1 MKKILLPVYIIFL
14 ISSCG
19 SKSDDSSAKQKEL
32 ELKAKELE
40 LKEKELKMN
49 KSLESSKNDVQS
61 EEIKSSNISN
71 EKSKIPSQMN
81 QPRKKTDFEI
91 AQDLYKAESSNPR
104 KYISA
109 TISWKVNLAA
119 NTILNGTVYNSAEV
133 TGYQD
138 IEINVSFYSKQNEY
152 LGSEVFTVYDYVN
165 PGSSL
170 EFKHKIKGWW
180 SNVGSSNYEIIKAF
194 PVQTTR
200 MILGKSENQFNDLNI
215 L

>member
-1 MKKILLPVYIIFL
+1 MKKIILPIYIIFL

-19 SKSDDSSAKQKEL
+19 SKLDETSDKQKEL

-40 LKEKELKMN
+40 LKEKELEQK
-49 KSLESSKNDVQS
+49 KSENNTRKDNAS
-61 EEIKSSNISN
+61 EENKPAELNNNTSS
-71 EKSKIPSQMN
+71 PTT
-81 QPRKKTDFEI
+81 QPRKKTDFEL
-91 AQDLYKAESSNPR
+91 AQDLYKAESSNP
-104 KYISA
+104 KKFISA
-109 TISWKVNLAA
+109 AISWKVNLAA
-119 NTILNGTVYNSAEV
+119 NTILNGTIYNSAEV

-152 LGSEVFTVYDYVN
+152 LGSEIFTVYDFVK

-170 EFKHKIKGWW
+170 DFKHKIKGWW

-200 MILGKSENQFNDLNI
+200 MILGKIENQFNDLNI